1 MNAWRIDGGDH
12 EPDEPIT
19 PSPDASADEEATFSE
34 WVESKRAR
42 LRAMGFDDYITE
54 SEFGWASDAWDAAL
68 AHARRNQQTDEA
80 IRRGVRTIKQRF
92 TAWRIPPVE
101 LPAEHVIEQS
111 VRDII
116 ADVLRGEG

>member
-1 MNAWRIDGGDH
+1 MTMTAAKSASWDKHCEDHNWHGDPA
-12 EPDEPIT
+12 EQFCCF
-19 PSPDASADEEATFSE
+19 SAGWNEAT
-34 WVESKRAR
+34 A
-42 LRAMGFDDYITE
+42 
-54 SEFGWASDAWDAAL
+54 
-68 AHARRNQQTDEA
+68 AHARRNSQTDEA